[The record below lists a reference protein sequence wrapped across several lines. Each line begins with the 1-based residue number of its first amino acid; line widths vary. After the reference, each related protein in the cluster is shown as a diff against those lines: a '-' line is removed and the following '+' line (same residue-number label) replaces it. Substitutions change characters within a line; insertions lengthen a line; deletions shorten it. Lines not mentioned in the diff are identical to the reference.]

1 MKNLAPFFF
10 IVLAIIAA
18 TFGAIFWRQFLEINT
33 LGRTPQE
40 PKRPAV
46 INWVDVPAKDPA
58 FDRAFTIQL
67 GLRDDN
73 SIVWRM
79 KP

>member
-1 MKNLAPFFF
+1 MKDHTALGYTT
-10 IVLAIIAA
+10 IAIIGAL
-18 TFGAIFWRQFLEINT
+18 FGAIFWWQWLQIGT
-33 LGRTPQE
+33 LGRTPKE
-40 PKRPAV
+40 PQRPAV

-58 FDRAFTIQL
+58 SDRAFTIQL

>member
-18 TFGAIFWRQFLEINT
+18 TFGAIFWRQFLEINA
-33 LGRTPQE
+33 LGRAPQE
-40 PKRPAV
+40 PQRPAV
-46 INWVDVPAKDPA
+46 INWVDVSTREPSG
-58 FDRAFTIQL
+58 RVLTIQL
-67 GLRDDN
+67 GLRDDE
-73 SIVWRM
+73 SLTWRV